1 MARFKMAGAGE
12 NKLLARLTAPELD
25 RLLPQMEAVEL
36 AAGQILQ
43 EAGQKQPY
51 AYFPISGIVV
61 LIQLTEDGK
70 TAKIAM
76 TGNDGLVGIIQLLGA
91 ETAAARAVVQTA
103 GRAWRIRSDTLRAE
117 FVRGTGLMN
126 QCLRYA
132 QLLMAH
138 VAQLVVCNRHHRL
151 EQQLCRWMLFSM
163 DRLSGGQIDCT
174 QELIAAMLG
183 VRRQGVSE
191 ASAQLEADG
200 IIRRQRGQITIIDR
214 PQLEQRA
221 CECYR
226 LVRRESDRLF
236 TRILAEPRDKLGV
249 RPVLWQS
256 GDPDRREARAE
267 LALSGSHLAWWEQ
280 SLRGAASELSTSD
293 YCNALLGYDPG
304 ELILT
309 LKEWN
314 DRVHAE
320 DAGVRETAK
329 RAHIDQQT
337 PFYEC
342 EYRVRHKLGHW
353 IWIASRGKLVQGSL
367 GDPPQRIVGTKMDI
381 TARKT
386 AELALLTMT
395 RTDYLTG
402 AATRRHFFDTAER
415 ECARSVRHGLPLS
428 LLALDL
434 DHFKGINDEFG
445 HAVGDVV
452 LKSFVDTVGS
462 FLRSTDVC
470 GRIGGEEF
478 CILLPQTDLDG
489 AAALASRI
497 LAGVRGAPARL
508 PNQALHY
515 TASLGV
521 SSLSG
526 QNATFDSLLRA
537 ADKALYRAKS
547 MGRDREELAVASD

>member
-1 MARFKMAGAGE
+1 M
-12 NKLLARLTAPELD
+12 
-25 RLLPQMEAVEL
+25 
-36 AAGQILQ
+36 
-43 EAGQKQPY
+43 
-51 AYFPISGIVV
+51 
-61 LIQLTEDGK
+61 
-70 TAKIAM
+70 
-76 TGNDGLVGIIQLLGA
+76 
-91 ETAAARAVVQTA
+91 
-103 GRAWRIRSDTLRAE
+103 
-117 FVRGTGLMN
+117 
-126 QCLRYA
+126 
-132 QLLMAH
+132 
-138 VAQLVVCNRHHRL
+138 
-151 EQQLCRWMLFSM
+151 
-163 DRLSGGQIDCT
+163 
-174 QELIAAMLG
+174 
-183 VRRQGVSE
+183 
-191 ASAQLEADG
+191 
-200 IIRRQRGQITIIDR
+200 
-214 PQLEQRA
+214 
-221 CECYR
+221 
-226 LVRRESDRLF
+226 
-236 TRILAEPRDKLGV
+236 
-249 RPVLWQS
+249 
-256 GDPDRREARAE
+256 
-267 LALSGSHLAWWEQ
+267 
-280 SLRGAASELSTSD
+280 
-293 YCNALLGYDPG
+293 
-304 ELILT
+304 
-309 LKEWN
+309 
-314 DRVHAE
+314 
-320 DAGVRETAK
+320 
-329 RAHIDQQT
+329 
-337 PFYEC
+337 
-342 EYRVRHKLGHW
+342 RHKLGHW
-353 IWIASRGKLVQGSL
+353 IWIASRGKLVQDSL
-367 GDPPQRIVGTKMDI
+367 GGPPQRIVGTKMDI